1 MKNIVWFAIL
11 ICLPLILIGCN
22 KSIDKNDTISSADNK
37 IPELIYESEYQSDS
51 EHFQVY
57 QTGSVNSSDE
67 DMCYEN
73 VIFDFETISPEDA
86 QNFHRLEEGYTY
98 IRISDIDCYYL
109 ESYKDQPNKT
119 TFNCIA
125 ITDKCEKYFF
135 FF

>member
-1 MKNIVWFAIL
+1 
-11 ICLPLILIGCN
+11 
-22 KSIDKNDTISSADNK
+22 
-37 IPELIYESEYQSDS
+37 
-51 EHFQVY
+51 
-57 QTGSVNSSDE
+57 
-67 DMCYEN
+67 MCYEN

-125 ITDKCEKYFF
+125 ITDKCEKYFLGFQVEGERF
-135 FF
+135 FGNKEIKKILCDFEVVE